1 MEITK
6 LLSRRSFLAGS
17 AKAGTIAAA
26 APLLTACKD
35 DSKDRP
41 QGPGTP
47 DFANMKVAMLADVHF
62 HDVFGDYEFSDYNDE
77 VTIRSMQDSVGSTRM
92 FNENYFAFISALE
105 ELGEQGIKYI
115 CLLGDFTDDGQI
127 DTLAG
132 FNRVVKPYIEKY
144 GFEFFIANGNHDPVR
159 PFGAH
164 QTKRFLRHD
173 GASVE
178 VTSDFDR
185 GFNPDSVVQEQHK
198 TERMFG
204 AGYEHMFDVLAD
216 YGFRNKPSYLHYE
229 TPWGSEQ
236 FEDRGLNITGNDG
249 TTAWCPDATYLAEP
263 ENGLWICSVD
273 MNIYTPNQNGGWD
286 LRAIGWEEGKTHKK
300 EVFDWLK
307 DVTRRADEQGKALII
322 FSHYPVTE
330 YLNKSANDFYY
341 VFNDASYNNTRVPTP
356 DTAEQAI
363 EAGVR
368 VQFGGH
374 IHVNDTAVHRSK
386 QGALV
391 NVQSPSLAA
400 YTPSYKLVKP
410 HSPDLFEIETH
421 TLKHVRDYDAL
432 FPYYRRE
439 MDWREWA
446 GADVPWKIML
456 EAKDYRDLMFRHLE
470 VLIEISLK
478 NRWGEDMKALFEA
491 RTPLFWLMV
500 LSELEN
506 NIDSKQIKSLLE
518 IMTSEALDE
527 EVVRHADSL
536 NIGADMT
543 QAIAA
548 VYAHIAEYGLN
559 RQQMMAAAFNE
570 VCLATLYQR
579 NGDELALE
587 DLSYK
592 LLIPVNVATE
602 LFAKHD
608 SDGDL
613 DTIDWEND
621 YVGGDPKNGGEV
633 KMDDCDL
640 NTIKSRFAAIAR
652 LYYQFKNAQPADHF
666 FIDLKQGEVQDMAG
680 NKLLI

>member
-6 LLSRRSFLAGS
+6 LLSRRSFLAGT

-26 APLLTACKD
+26 APLLGACTD
-35 DSKDRP
+35 DSKDQP
-41 QGPGTP
+41 LKPDVP
-47 DFANMKVAMLADVHF
+47 DFANMKVALLADVHF
-62 HDVFGDYEFSDYNDE
+62 HDVFGDYEFNGYNSE

-105 ELGEQGIKYI
+105 KLGEQGIKYI
-115 CLLGDFTDDGQI
+115 CLLGDFTDDGQM

-132 FNRVVKPYIEKY
+132 FNRVVKPYIQKY
-144 GFEFFIANGNHDPVR
+144 GFEFFIANGNHDPVS
-159 PFGAH
+159 PSGAH

-185 GFNPDSVVQEQHK
+185 GFTPDSIVQEQHK
-198 TERMFG
+198 TNRMFG

-216 YGFRNKPSYLHYE
+216 YGFQSKPSYLHYE

-236 FEDRGLNITGNDG
+236 FAKRGLNITGSDG
-249 TTAWCPDATYLAEP
+249 TTKWCPDATYLAEP

-273 MNIYTPNQNGGWD
+273 MNIYTPKENGHWD
-286 LRAIGWEEGKTHKK
+286 HRGIGWEEGKTHKK
-300 EVFDWLK
+300 AVFDWLK
-307 DVTRRADEQGKALII
+307 DVTRRAEKQGKALII

-341 VFNDASYNNTRVPTP
+341 VFNDASYNNTRIPTP
-356 DTAEQAI
+356 DTADQAI
-363 EAGVR
+363 TAGVK
-368 VQFGGH
+368 VQFAGH
-374 IHVNDTAVHRSK
+374 IHVNDTAVHHNE
-386 QGALV
+386 QGTLV
-391 NVQSPSLAA
+391 NVQTPSLAA

-410 HSPDLFEIETH
+410 HGPDLFEIETH
-421 TLKHVRDYDAL
+421 TLKNVRDYNKL

-446 GADVPWKIML
+446 GADVSWKIML
-456 EAKDYRDLMFRHLE
+456 EAKDYRDLMFKHLE
-470 VLIEISLK
+470 VLIDIRLK
-478 NRWGEDMKALFEA
+478 NKWGEDMKTLFEA

-500 LSELEN
+500 LSELKT
-506 NIDSKQIKSLLE
+506 NINSNQILSLLSVLTNVASDNDV
-518 IMTSEALDE
+518 ISQ
-527 EVVRHADSL
+527 ADSL
-536 NIGADMT
+536 NIRADMT
-543 QAIAA
+543 QAISA
-548 VYAHIAEYGLN
+548 VYAHIAQYGMN
-559 RQQMMAAAFNE
+559 RQQMMGVSFNE
-570 VCLATLYQR
+570 ICLATLYQR

-592 LLIPVNVATE
+592 LLIPVNVATN

-613 DTIDWEND
+613 NTIDWEHD
-621 YVGGDPKNGGEV
+621 YVGGDPKNGGLV
-633 KMDDCDL
+633 KMKDCDL
-640 NTIKSRFAAIAR
+640 NTIKSRFAALAR
-652 LYYQFKNAQPADHF
+652 MYHQFKHAQPADHF
-666 FIDLKQGEVQDMAG
+666 FIDLKRGIVNDMAG